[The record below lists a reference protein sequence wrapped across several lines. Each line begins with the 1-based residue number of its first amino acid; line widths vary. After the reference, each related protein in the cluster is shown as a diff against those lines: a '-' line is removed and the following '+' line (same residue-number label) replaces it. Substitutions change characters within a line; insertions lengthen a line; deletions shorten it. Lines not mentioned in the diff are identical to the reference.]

1 MGKFGSICYTYNHL
15 VSTMSAA
22 TIFLD
27 EMNDA
32 YVKLHHAYEQFF
44 WLSYM
49 GDRSVTA
56 KKDKAL
62 SALDAFRANGA
73 LRQKAEELYVR
84 SPKKIQERLQIWI
97 DFFDLYQMPEEA
109 KSIKVKI
116 DALESRIADIRST
129 RSEGYVH
136 PLTGVWVEASIV
148 KMRTLI
154 QTDPDE
160 KIRKACFEAR
170 EKLALDC
177 LDEYVELV
185 QLRNQFAQLLGY
197 ADFYE
202 YKLLRIDKMTKNEL
216 FTLFDTI
223 ADKTKGIFA
232 EIRALEKSKK
242 GLRKP
247 WNFAYFTAGDFTKEE
262 DQYFQFDQ
270 SLERWGRSFAALGI
284 NFRNGKLQLD
294 LLDRK
299 GKYNNG
305 FCHWPD
311 LVHFTQGRRQP
322 GSANFTCL
330 FVPGQVGAGTV
341 AYNTLF
347 HEGGH
352 AAHMLNCDQR
362 DVCLNH
368 EYAPMTAAW
377 AETHSMFIDTMF
389 DSIEWKNRYAI
400 NASGERYSF
409 ELYTR
414 KEEQL
419 SLLKPKGILGI
430 AAVSTFEREVY
441 ELSVPTAEK
450 IQKIARQV
458 YKKYNDFSVDS
469 LWLLNVPHI
478 YAWDSACAY
487 HGYGLAEI
495 ALAQWREYFYT
506 KYGYIVDNKNVG
518 REMLKTWK
526 WGAQLD
532 FQTCIK
538 IATGKKLS
546 SAALIKD
553 ITLSASAEVARA
565 KKRLARMEEVPRYKK
580 AVDLQATISM
590 VHGKKVIATNEQSF
604 EQMAETYGAWVQKIA
619 ALNSKH

>member
-1 MGKFGSICYTYNHL
+1 
-15 VSTMSAA
+15 MSAA

-27 EMNDA
+27 EMNTK
-32 YVKLHHAYEQFF
+32 YVQLHHDYEELF

-49 GDRSVTA
+49 GDRQVAA
-56 KKDKAL
+56 KKEKAL
-62 SALDAFRANGA
+62 IALDAFRADRELRHMAVA
-73 LRQKAEELYVR
+73 LLAS
-84 SPKKIQERLQIWI
+84 SPKSIQDRLQIWI
-97 DFFDLYQMPEEA
+97 DFFDLYHMPEEA
-109 KSIKVKI
+109 ASIKMKI
-116 DALESRIADIRST
+116 DALESTIADIRST
-129 RSEGYVH
+129 RSEGYIN
-136 PLTGVWVEASIV
+136 PYTGEWVEASIV

-160 KIRKACFEAR
+160 KVRKACFDAR

-177 LDEYVELV
+177 IDVYVELV

-202 YKLLRIDKMTKNEL
+202 YKLLRIDKMSKNEL

-223 ADKTKGIFA
+223 ADKTKGIFDD
-232 EIRALEKSKK
+232 IRTLEKSKK

-247 WNFAYFTAGDFTKEE
+247 WNFSYFTAGDFTKEE
-262 DQYFQFDQ
+262 DQYFQFES
-270 SLERWGRSFAALGI
+270 SLDRWGRSFAALGI

-311 LVHFTQGRRQP
+311 LVHFADGVRQP

-352 AAHMLNCDQR
+352 AAHMLNCEQK

-389 DSIEWKNRYAI
+389 DSIEWKNRYAK
-400 NASGERYSF
+400 NAAGESYSF
-409 ELYTR
+409 ELYKR
-414 KEEQL
+414 KEEKL

-430 AAVSTFEREVY
+430 ASVCAFERAVY
-441 ELSVPTAEK
+441 ELREPTAEK
-450 IQKIARQV
+450 IKKIARQV

-478 YAWDSACAY
+478 YSWDSACAY

-495 ALAQWREYFYT
+495 ALAQWRQYFYK

-518 REMLKTWK
+518 KEMLKMWK
-526 WGAQLD
+526 WGSRLD

-538 IATGKKLS
+538 MATGKKLS
-546 SAALIKD
+546 SAALITD
-553 ITLSASAEVARA
+553 ITLSAKAEVARA
-565 KKRLARMEEVPRYKK
+565 KKRLARMQSVPQYTKP
-580 AVDLQATISM
+580 VDLQANIRM
-590 VHGKKVIATNEQSF
+590 VHGKKVIATNEHSF
-604 EQMAETYGAWVQKIA
+604 EQMAATYGAWVQKSA
-619 ALNSKH
+619 AFNNKQ